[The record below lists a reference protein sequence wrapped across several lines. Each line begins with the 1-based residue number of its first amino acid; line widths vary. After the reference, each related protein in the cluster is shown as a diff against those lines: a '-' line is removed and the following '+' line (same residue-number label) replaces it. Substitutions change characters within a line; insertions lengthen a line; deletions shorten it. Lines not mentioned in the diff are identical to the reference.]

1 MAMQGMG
8 DMKKLVLIGAMF
20 VCHPL
25 FASTEVSI
33 CNQAQVFLEVTDGD
47 EVLDDAATGECLTL
61 LIPGNDKSWLIN
73 FGMTR
78 YLFDFTLLRNCMRD
92 GKARLVAS
100 PEGRLYCDPP
110 DQEQPRGFPLEATQK
125 IDLI

>member
-1 MAMQGMG
+1 
-8 DMKKLVLIGAMF
+8 MKRSGLIFLIAF
-20 VCHPL
+20 SICQPL
-25 FASTEVSI
+25 FAATEVSI

-47 EVLDDAATGECLTL
+47 EVLDDAAAGECLTL

-78 YLFDFTLLRNCMRD
+78 YLFDFTLLKNCVHD
-92 GKARLVAS
+92 GRAKLVAS

-110 DQEQPRGFPLEATQK
+110 DREQPRGFPLEATQK